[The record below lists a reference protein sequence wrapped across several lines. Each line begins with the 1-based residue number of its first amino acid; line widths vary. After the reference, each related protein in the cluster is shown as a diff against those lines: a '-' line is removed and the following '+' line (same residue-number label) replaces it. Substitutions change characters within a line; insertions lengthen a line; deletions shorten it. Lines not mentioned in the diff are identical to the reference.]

1 MPLDAL
7 GYLGGLF
14 EARFYQSHLTTD
26 DPRDEIREA
35 AALYGLDLAMM
46 MSIAKVESD
55 FDPRIKT
62 GSYKGLFQL
71 SDYEFK
77 KYGDGNIWDARDNAR
92 AAAHMFLVQAEKFRW
107 ALGHYPDYA
116 ERYMVH
122 QQGIQGAIE
131 HYTHPE
137 RVAWQSMCATDEG
150 MLKGEQWCKK
160 CIWGNLLPKWKH
172 AFGDVDNILILL
184 SHNVAAFADE
194 ESCIWQNSLFS
205 MRGAEMDLP
214 KSGDATSR
222 FLAFVEGLTSVIGHA
237 DRAKPLRDY
246 CIGLMMPGE
255 RKSVEPMAAITAPE
269 RTAAQHQ
276 SLLHFVGEGT
286 WSDEKVLAKVREM
299 VLPEI
304 ERHGPIE
311 AWIIDDTGFPKKG
324 RHSVGVGRQ
333 YCGELGKQDNCQIA
347 VTLSIANHHASLP
360 AAYRLYL
367 PKEWATDRTRRRK
380 AGVPKEIT
388 FKTKPA
394 IALEQLRWACVA
406 GLPRGVVLM
415 DAGYGAYTDL
425 RTNITAL
432 GLSYIAGI
440 MPQTSVWAP
449 GTGPQPPKAWSG
461 CGRPPKLLRRDGKH
475 QPISVKKLAFGLPS
489 KAWCKITWREA
500 TAEPLSSRFA
510 RVRVRAAHRDYWLA
524 ENRPEEWLLIE
535 WPEGEEAPTKYWF
548 STLPANIA
556 FHKLVGTAKLRWR
569 IERDYQELKQEVG
582 LGHFEGRGWRGFHHH
597 ATLCIAAYGFLIS
610 ERETIPPSGT
620 RSTELFKEITIPEAY
635 RPRGSAIAA

>member
-1 MPLDAL
+1 
-7 GYLGGLF
+7 
-14 EARFYQSHLTTD
+14 
-26 DPRDEIREA
+26 
-35 AALYGLDLAMM
+35 
-46 MSIAKVESD
+46 
-55 FDPRIKT
+55 
-62 GSYKGLFQL
+62 
-71 SDYEFK
+71 
-77 KYGDGNIWDARDNAR
+77 
-92 AAAHMFLVQAEKFRW
+92 
-107 ALGHYPDYA
+107 
-116 ERYMVH
+116 
-122 QQGIQGAIE
+122 
-131 HYTHPE
+131 
-137 RVAWQSMCATDEG
+137 
-150 MLKGEQWCKK
+150 
-160 CIWGNLLPKWKH
+160 
-172 AFGDVDNILILL
+172 
-184 SHNVAAFADE
+184 
-194 ESCIWQNSLFS
+194 
-205 MRGAEMDLP
+205 
-214 KSGDATSR
+214 
-222 FLAFVEGLTSVIGHA
+222 
-237 DRAKPLRDY
+237 
-246 CIGLMMPGE
+246 MPGE

-367 PKEWATDRTRRRK
+367 PKEWATDSTRRRK

-432 GLSYIAGI
+432 GLSYVAGI

-461 CGRPPKLLRRDGKH
+461 CGRPAKLLRRDSKH

-489 KAWCKITWREA
+489 KAWRKITWPEA
-500 TAEPLSSRFA
+500 AAEPLSSRFA
-510 RVRVRAAHRDYWLA
+510 RVRVRAAHRDSWLA
-524 ENRPEEWLLIE
+524 ESRPEEWLLIE

-548 STLPANIA
+548 STLPATSRSISSSVPPNCAGASNAII
-556 FHKLVGTAKLRWR
+556 GTQTGGGARPLRR
-569 IERDYQELKQEVG
+569 ATLARL
-582 LGHFEGRGWRGFHHH
+582 HHH
-597 ATLCIAAYGFLIS
+597 ATLCITAYRTLIS
-610 ERETIPPSGT
+610 ERETICPSGT
-620 RSTELFKEITIPEAY
+620 RSTVSIQRNYNSRSLPPEGVRHCGPKRRVLNSIATI
-635 RPRGSAIAA
+635 RRRLNAALVAMLSRCPCCVATIFSSD